1 MHSEDTSTFEGLGI
15 APGVFAIL
23 ADLGFIHPTP
33 IQKQA
38 IPVALEGKD
47 LIGVAETGTGKT
59 LAFGL
64 PLVQRIV
71 SGGGNCL
78 IVLPTR
84 ELAIQVEQE
93 LKKLGGKLGVKT
105 AILIGGAP
113 MRPQVASLSR
123 RPGVV
128 IGTPGRIIDHL
139 EHRTLSLK
147 SVAALVLDEAD
158 RMLDMGFAPQLKRI
172 LQEVPKERQTM
183 LFSATMPEEI
193 IKIATTHMKLPIRV
207 EVARPGKPAENVAQ
221 EVIFVQKESKIRL
234 LEKLLA
240 ECRGPVLVF
249 TRMKY
254 GAKRVASHVRGMGET
269 AAELHSNRTLSQ
281 RREALDGFKNG
292 TYRVLVATD
301 IAARGIDVKGIELV
315 VNFDLPTSPED
326 YVHRIGRTARAG
338 KSGKAIS
345 FATPGEQRDVRDIER
360 LIRGV
365 IPTRALPKDLPPA
378 RVSTEPE
385 RDFEPRRGGPA
396 RGGHRSPGTYKTN
409 KSYTTYRTNTTAHP
423 AHPTHTARPARLPS
437 YFPAPTLSS
446 SSPTGPKRG
455 TGTMADIGSKEY
467 HEKFMKNPH
476 PVRRSPHSGGRPSS
490 FPRRGR

>member
-1 MHSEDTSTFEGLGI
+1 MDTGNKSTFEGLGI
-15 APGVFAIL
+15 APSVFSVL
-23 ADLGFIHPTP
+23 GNLGFLHPTP

-38 IPVALEGKD
+38 IPIALEGKD
-47 LIGVAETGTGKT
+47 LIGIAETGTGKT

-64 PLVQRIV
+64 PLVQRVI

-78 IVLPTR
+78 VVLPTR
-84 ELAIQVEQE
+84 ELALQVDQE
-93 LKKLGGKLGVKT
+93 LKKLGGKLGVRT
-105 AILIGGAP
+105 AILIGGAAI
-113 MRPQVASLSR
+113 RPQTEALRR
-123 RPGVV
+123 RPGIV

-139 EHRTLSLK
+139 DHKTLSLK
-147 SVAALVLDEAD
+147 NVAALVLDEAD

-193 IKIATTHMKLPIRV
+193 IKIATTHMKLPVRV
-207 EVARPGKPAENVAQ
+207 EVARPGKPAERVAQ

-254 GAKRVASHVRGMGET
+254 GARRVASHVRSMGET

-281 RREALDGFKNG
+281 RKEALDGFKNG
-292 TYRVLVATD
+292 IYRVLVATD

-315 VNFDLPTSPED
+315 INFDLPTSPED

-338 KSGKAIS
+338 ESGKAIS

-360 LIRGV
+360 LIQAV
-365 IPTRALPKDLPPA
+365 IPTRPLPGDLPPV
-378 RVSTEPE
+378 RVSAEPE
-385 RDFEPRRGGPA
+385 RNFPDRRGGMPA
-396 RGGHRSPGTYKTN
+396 RTHGIN
-409 KSYTTYRTNTTAHP
+409 KSYRTHTTYRPDKTSSSFKTP
-423 AHPTHTARPARLPS
+423 RTARAFKTNNTPHFPPA
-437 YFPAPTLSS
+437 
-446 SSPTGPKRG
+446 GPKRG
-455 TGTMADIGSKEY
+455 TGTLADIGSKEY

-476 PVRRSPHSGGRPSS
+476 PVRRGPHSRGRSSS
-490 FPRRGR
+490 FSRRGR